1 MKITIM
7 DKRCVNSLWTADW
20 LAKKGQESCQCIVE
34 CKVKVIINGY
44 AYYVTQAE
52 YKKFK
57 KMK

>member
-1 MKITIM
+1 M